1 MSKEQ
6 VPSKQRLVL
15 QPKPID
21 IHHAG
26 QMGLISSNAIPA
38 VSSSLIHG
46 EHVKKRTKGNT
57 LNRRKH
63 ISMNVILIPYAD
75 FYNHTSHKKKRHTI
89 RLHCITFSHTTLCI
103 HHTYI

>member
-63 ISMNVILIPYAD
+63 IDKICVYRIHMYVYEYKYECNTYTVCKFLQSY
-75 FYNHTSHKKKRHTI
+75 
-89 RLHCITFSHTTLCI
+89 IT
-103 HHTYI
+103 